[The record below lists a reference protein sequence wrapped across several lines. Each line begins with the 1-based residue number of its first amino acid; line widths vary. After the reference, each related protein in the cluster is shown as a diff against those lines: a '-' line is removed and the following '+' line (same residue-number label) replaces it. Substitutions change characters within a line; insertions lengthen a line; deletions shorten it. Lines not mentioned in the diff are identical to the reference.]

1 MENRNTTPIA
11 KLDIR
16 FSVDKYKKLTDVI
29 GLHGTE
35 NFGKFEDERRALV
48 SGHISIHMCPGG
60 GKQ

>member
-29 GLHGTE
+29 GLRGTE